1 MRLTTLSTDMTSGM
15 KIRPCA
21 PVIMTSTT
29 YSRHGAIAMTTTQT
43 KLLTADDLMRLYS
56 KGVRG
61 ELIRGVL
68 CETMAVGGEH
78 GEIVMNLGGEMRSF
92 IKPRRLG
99 RLAGSDAGVWLER
112 DPDTVREPDLAFI
125 SSQKLPLNVRNP
137 GYYEVVPDL
146 VVEVASPSD
155 SRREVNDKAQMWL
168 RNGVRLTWVVHPDT
182 RTIDVHPEDG
192 SVSTLTENDTLDGGD
207 VLPGFTCPV
216 SEIFDL

>member
-1 MRLTTLSTDMTSGM
+1 MT
-15 KIRPCA
+15 PA
-21 PVIMTSTT
+21 T

-43 KLLTADDLMRLYS
+43 KLLTADDLLRLYS

-78 GEIVMNLGGEMRSF
+78 GEIVINLGIVVGNF
-92 IKPRRLG
+92 VKPRRLG

-192 SVSTLTENDTLDGGD
+192 SVSTLTENDTLDGGE

>member
-1 MRLTTLSTDMTSGM
+1 
-15 KIRPCA
+15 
-21 PVIMTSTT
+21 MTSTT
-29 YSRHGAIAMTTTQT
+29 YSGHGAIAMTTTTKT
-43 KLLTADDLMRLYS
+43 KLLTADDLLRLYS

-68 CETMAVGGEH
+68 CETMAAGGEH
-78 GEIVMNLGGEMRSF
+78 GEIVINLGMILGGF

-99 RLAGSDAGVWLER
+99 RLAGSDAGVHLER

-146 VVEVASPSD
+146 VVEIASLSD
-155 SRREVNDKAQMWL
+155 SRREVNNKARMWHSH
-168 RNGVRLTWVVHPDT
+168 GVRLVWVAYPDT
-182 RTIDVHPEDG
+182 RSVDVHSEDG
-192 SVSTLTENDTLDGGD
+192 SVMTLSENDTLHGGD

>member
-1 MRLTTLSTDMTSGM
+1 MATAT
-15 KIRPCA
+15 K
-21 PVIMTSTT
+21 
-29 YSRHGAIAMTTTQT
+29 T
-43 KLLTADDLMRLYS
+43 KLLTADDLLRLYS

-78 GEIVMNLGGEMRSF
+78 GEIVINLGIVVGNF
-92 IKPRRLG
+92 VKPRRLG
-99 RLAGSDAGVWLER
+99 RLAGSDAGVHLER

-146 VVEVASPSD
+146 VVEVVSPSD
-155 SRREVNDKAQMWL
+155 TRAEVNDKARMWHSH
-168 RNGVRLTWVVHPDT
+168 GVRLVWVVYPDT
-182 RTIDVHPEDG
+182 RGVDVHGEDG
-192 SVSTLTENDTLDGGD
+192 SVVTLSENDTLDGGD

>member
-1 MRLTTLSTDMTSGM
+1 
-15 KIRPCA
+15 
-21 PVIMTSTT
+21 MTSTT

-43 KLLTADDLMRLYS
+43 KLLTADDLLRLYS

-146 VVEVASPSD
+146 VVEIASPSD
-155 SRREVNDKAQMWL
+155 SRREVNDKAQDVAPE
-168 RNGVRLTWVVHPDT
+168 RCEAHVGGASGYSHYRRPSRRRLCLHSDRKRYAGRRGSASWVHV
-182 RTIDVHPEDG
+182 
-192 SVSTLTENDTLDGGD
+192 
-207 VLPGFTCPV
+207 PG
-216 SEIFDL
+216 ERDI